1 MSLPLERTRDVAI
14 VGIGNI
20 LMGDEG
26 IGVRTIE
33 ALQTQTL
40 QPGTGLFDGGTAFQA
55 LTGELEGFERLIV
68 VDAIH
73 GGEPPGTIYRFDLE
87 ELLEEAEDRGRTPG
101 HPVSVSLHDMGVLE
115 TLRLE
120 RLVEKTSGMRRMPAN
135 VTIVGIE
142 PARIELSMELS
153 LTLKKRLPALVQT
166 VLGEL
171 ARA

>member
-1 MSLPLERTRDVAI
+1 MSLPPERKRDVAI

-33 ALQTQTL
+33 ALQVQTL
-40 QPGTGLFDGGTAFQA
+40 PPGTGLFDGGTAFQA
-55 LTGELEGFERLIV
+55 LTGELESFERLIV
-68 VDAIH
+68 VDAIY
-73 GGEPPGTIYRFDLE
+73 GGKPPGTIYRFDLE
-87 ELLEEAEDRGRTPG
+87 ELLESTEDTDRTPG
-101 HPVSVSLHDMGVLE
+101 YPGFVSLHDIGVLE
-115 TLRLE
+115 TLTLE
-120 RLVEKTSGMRRMPAN
+120 RLVERTSGLQRMPAN

-153 LTLKKRLPALVQT
+153 PTLKKRLPALVQT

-171 ARA
+171 VRA